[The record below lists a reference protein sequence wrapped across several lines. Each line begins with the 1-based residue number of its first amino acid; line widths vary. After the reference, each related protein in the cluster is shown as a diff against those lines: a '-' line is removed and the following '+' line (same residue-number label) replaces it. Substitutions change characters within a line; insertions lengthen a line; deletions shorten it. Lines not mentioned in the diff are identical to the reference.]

1 MKGIVSLLL
10 AASAW
15 AQQSSIATRTY
26 DLNGRP
32 VEGVLSKQSNGSGA
46 QITGDVNGRTVPI
59 ESVEER
65 VISDSGG
72 VKIVERIIRRHDQNG
87 RPGPAERVRI
97 EERKEPDG
105 STRVST
111 TVSRGDLNGNFQV
124 AERAVTSTRVSGGRT
139 ESSTLVERPTPNGAM
154 EAVERREVAST
165 TSGAKTAEEV
175 VTYQR
180 DANGRMTPVTKLVR
194 EAVSSGGVVNE
205 NIAEYESASTGEMRI
220 RQQSTARVEPTG
232 TREVTV
238 YQPDAQG
245 QLRLFQHQSIEK
257 TKTPTGAT
265 ETVSVRMPLPSD
277 PAKLGPA
284 RKVEERVCT
293 GECR

>member
-1 MKGIVSLLL
+1 MKRIVSLLL
-10 AASAW
+10 TVSAW
-15 AQQSSIATRTY
+15 AQQSSVATRTY
-26 DLNGRP
+26 DVNGRP
-32 VEGVLSKQSNGSGA
+32 VEGVRTIQSNGSQVKVTEG
-46 QITGDVNGRTVPI
+46 VNGRVVPV

-65 VISDSGG
+65 VISDPGG
-72 VKIVERIIRRHDQNG
+72 VRIVERTVRRHDQNG

-97 EERKEPDG
+97 EERKEADG

-111 TVSRGDLNGNFQV
+111 TVSRGDVNGKFQI
-124 AERAVTSTRVSGGRT
+124 AERALTSTRVSGGRT
-139 ESSTLVERPTPNGAM
+139 ESSTLVERPTPNGTM
-154 EAVERREVAST
+154 EAVERRDLAST
-165 TSGAKTAEEV
+165 TSGAKTAEEA

-180 DANGRMTPVTKLVR
+180 DPNGRMTPVTKTVR
-194 EAVSSGGVVNE
+194 EAVNSGGVVNE
-205 NIAEYESASTGEMRI
+205 NIAEYESVSTGQMRI

-245 QLRLFQHQSIEK
+245 ELRLFQHRIIEK
-257 TKTPTGAT
+257 AKTPTGAT